1 MQVLVVYIMTFLS
14 LSFYYVSPL
23 TERWGQ
29 VGLPLSARLSI
40 LVCAV
45 SLLCG
50 QTRDVD
56 PMLD

>member
-14 LSFYYVSPL
+14 LSFYYFSPL

-40 LVCAV
+40 LVRAV

-50 QTRDVD
+50 QTRDID

>member
-50 QTRDVD
+50 QT
-56 PMLD
+56 